1 MGSRMG
7 GSTINTMETTHN
19 TPALSDRNVAEYISG
34 FVDGEGCFSVSFSRR
49 PRFLVGWETKPSFS
63 VSQNHDR
70 AQPLFIMQEHFG
82 CGFMR
87 DGISDKTLKYEVRR
101 LDDLLEKVLPHFER
115 YPLLS
120 AKQQDA
126 RLLKEVC
133 LLMKRGEHVTPEGME
148 KVMEL
153 AFRMNPS
160 GKRRYAQNDI
170 LEFMRNQMK
179 I

>member
-1 MGSRMG
+1 MVPV
-7 GSTINTMETTHN
+7 HN
-19 TPALSDRNVAEYISG
+19 TPTLRKRNVAEYISG

-49 PRFLVGWETKPSFS
+49 SRFLVGWETKPSFS

-70 AQPLFIMQEHFG
+70 AQPLFIMQQHFE

-87 DGISDKTLKYEVRR
+87 DGITDQTLKYEVRR
-101 LDDLLEKVLPHFER
+101 LDDLLEKVLPHFEQ

-120 AKQQDA
+120 AKQEDV

-133 LLMKRGEHVTPEGME
+133 LLMKNGEHVTSEGMK
-148 KVMEL
+148 KVIAL
-153 AFRMNPS
+153 AFKMNPS
-160 GKRRYAQNDI
+160 GRRRYTQDDI
-170 LEFMRNQMK
+170 LAFMSSQMK